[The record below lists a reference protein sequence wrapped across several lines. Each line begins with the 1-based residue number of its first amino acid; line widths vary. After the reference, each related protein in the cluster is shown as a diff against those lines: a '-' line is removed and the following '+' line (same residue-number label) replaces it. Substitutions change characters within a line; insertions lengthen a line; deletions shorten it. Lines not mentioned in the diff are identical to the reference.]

1 MKSNLIS
8 FLKFPTLFTYK
19 IIALSCPG
27 LVEKIVKVVQ
37 MYAPGEYD
45 PELKTSQ
52 KGKYSSV
59 SITVAVT
66 HIKQVDT
73 LYDKLGNIEKVLMV
87 L

>member
-1 MKSNLIS
+1 MKSNLIN

-19 IIALSCPG
+19 IIALSCPD

-37 MYAPGEYD
+37 IYAPGEYT

-59 SITVAVT
+59 SITVSVT
-66 HIKQVDT
+66 HIQQVDT
-73 LYDKLGNIEKVLMV
+73 LYNKLGNIEKVFMV